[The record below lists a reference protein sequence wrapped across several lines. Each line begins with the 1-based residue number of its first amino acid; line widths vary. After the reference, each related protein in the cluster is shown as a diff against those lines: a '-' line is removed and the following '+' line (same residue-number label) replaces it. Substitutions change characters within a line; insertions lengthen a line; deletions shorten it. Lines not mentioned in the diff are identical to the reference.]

1 MKVKIVK
8 THPDAVIPFKT
19 YDRDFCYDLVAVTE
33 EEIAPCVWK
42 YGFGLAMQIEDKSQA
57 EVINS
62 IDIRPRSSVWKH
74 GMILSNC
81 CGTVDEEYTGEI
93 SAVFYHVMSL
103 MPRYKVGDVVAQ
115 MKLGSTS
122 EIEFMEV
129 EKLDSTKRGEG
140 GYGSTDARR
149 NTLLR

>member
-1 MKVKIVK
+1 MSGN
-8 THPDAVIPFKT
+8 TDS
-19 YDRDFCYDLVAVTE
+19 
-33 EEIAPCVWK
+33 
-42 YGFGLAMQIEDKSQA
+42 MQIADKSQA

-81 CGTVDEEYTGEI
+81 CGTVDEDYTGEI
-93 SAVFYHVMSL
+93 SAVFYHVMPL

-129 EKLDSTKRGEG
+129 EKLDSTK
-140 GYGSTDARR
+140 
-149 NTLLR
+149 